1 MISIQEFIEN
11 IIVVK
16 GKNIFKASE
25 KLDEKEI
32 QVIDELTKEVITS
45 KLYPD
50 ALINEEIVMTEKE
63 VLLYNTMYICEASN
77 LIKEVLISKLNNK
90 KVWWI

>member
-1 MISIQEFIEN
+1 
-11 IIVVK
+11 
-16 GKNIFKASE
+16 
-25 KLDEKEI
+25 
-32 QVIDELTKEVITS
+32 
-45 KLYPD
+45 
-50 ALINEEIVMTEKE
+50 MTEKE

>member
-1 MISIQEFIEN
+1 MISIQEFIED

-32 QVIDELTKEVITS
+32 QVID
-45 KLYPD
+45 D
-50 ALINEEIVMTEKE
+50 
-63 VLLYNTMYICEASN
+63 
-77 LIKEVLISKLNNK
+77 
-90 KVWWI
+90 